1 MSADPE
7 LPSLAPA
14 FSPTLDARACA
25 EHLSRGCT
33 LEQIAADTNTPLETV
48 KMLANDPAAK
58 YLVGKR
64 ATRTTGGVFDV
75 EKALTDETERTFD
88 TILGLRDGAEKD
100 EVRLRAAVEL
110 FDRQRPKI
118 TKNETEMTV
127 RISLSHEQQALATNL
142 EDEVRT
148 LDAEFASYEPAG
160 ELEKPDAE

>member
-1 MSADPE
+1 MSVDPE

-25 EHLSRGCT
+25 ERLSRGCS

-64 ATRTTGGVFDV
+64 ASRTTGGVFDV
-75 EKALTDETERTFD
+75 EKALTDETEATFNVI
-88 TILGLRDGAEKD
+88 TALRDTAEKD
-100 EVRLRAAVEL
+100 EVKLRAAVEL

-127 RISLSHEQQALATNL
+127 RITLSHEQQALATDL

-148 LDAEFASYEPAG
+148 LDAEFASYEPAS
-160 ELEKPDAE
+160 EPEPPA